1 MRKVGDVLSRK
12 GNDAVS
18 VLPHQTVIDALK
30 LMSERNIGSVVV
42 KTQDGQ
48 FVGIVTER
56 DYSRKI
62 VLKGRS
68 STETKVEDIMSRDMP
83 SVSPFDTVE
92 HCMELMTEHNVRY
105 LPVFSG
111 DELRG
116 IISMSDVVK
125 ETMLA
130 QQETIDHLK
139 QYITL

>member
-12 GNDAVS
+12 GSDAIS
-18 VLPHQTVIDALK
+18 VLPSQTVIDALK
-30 LMSERNIGSVVV
+30 LMSEHNIGSIVV
-42 KTQDGQ
+42 KSPAGKYI
-48 FVGIVTER
+48 GIVTER

-68 STETKVEDIMSRDMP
+68 STETKVEDIMSTELP

-92 HCMELMTEHNVRY
+92 RCMELMTEQNVRY
-105 LPVFSG
+105 LPVFAG
-111 DELRG
+111 EELCG

-125 ETMLA
+125 ETILA